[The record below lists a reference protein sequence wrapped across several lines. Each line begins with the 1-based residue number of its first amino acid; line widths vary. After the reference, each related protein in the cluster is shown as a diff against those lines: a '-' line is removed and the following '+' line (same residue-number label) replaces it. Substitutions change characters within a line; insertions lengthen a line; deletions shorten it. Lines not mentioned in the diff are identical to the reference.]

1 MLLNQNNL
9 PGKPDLVL
17 SKYNA
22 VIFVHGCYWHR
33 HASCK
38 YATKPKKNIM
48 FWNEKFNRNVKRDK
62 QVQTDLQ
69 LLGWRVFIIWE
80 CEIND
85 ESLESLSKQLINF
98 LD

>member
-1 MLLNQNNL
+1 
-9 PGKPDLVL
+9 
-17 SKYNA
+17 
-22 VIFVHGCYWHR
+22 
-33 HASCK
+33 
-38 YATKPKKNIM
+38 M
-48 FWNEKFNRNVKRDK
+48 FWNEKFNRDVKRDK